1 MADKKLAKH
10 ADQLAAAVDQVRAAL
25 GPVLTQPLGNI
36 LPKLTPVQRCE
47 LEALV
52 AYSIHTLFWIYL
64 KVNGV
69 PPKEHPV
76 MAELQ
81 RVQRYMEK
89 INRAKQGG
97 DAPEEQRRMA
107 VDADAA
113 DRFIRSAIA
122 SAKK

>member
-1 MADKKLAKH
+1 MADKKLLKH
-10 ADQLAAAVDQVRAAL
+10 AEQLAAAVDQVHAAL
-25 GPVLTQPLGNI
+25 GPVLSQPLSDI
-36 LPKLTPVQRCE
+36 LPKLSPLQRCE

-76 MAELQ
+76 MGELQ

-89 INRAKQGG
+89 INRAKRGG
-97 DAPEEQRRMA
+97 EPEPRTMR
-107 VDADAA
+107 VDAEAA
-113 DRFIRSAIA
+113 DRFIRSAIV
-122 SAKK
+122 STRK

>member
-1 MADKKLAKH
+1 MADRKLTKH
-10 ADQLAAAVDQVRAAL
+10 ADQLAAAVDQVQAAL
-25 GPVLTQPLGNI
+25 GPVLSQPLGDI
-36 LPKLTPVQRCE
+36 LPKLTPIQRCE

-69 PPKEHPV
+69 PPKTHPV
-76 MAELQ
+76 MTELQ

-89 INRAKQGG
+89 INRAKNGG
-97 DAPEEQRRMA
+97 APEQRPVK

-113 DRFIRSAIA
+113 DRFIRSAIGA
-122 SAKK
+122 PKK